1 MTRCPSNSPRMRL
14 AILASGRGSHAAN
27 IIDRCAANE
36 LHAEVVLV
44 ASNNPG
50 SGALGEAQR
59 RGIATAS
66 ISTQGD
72 ATTQDRNLCGLL
84 SRYRPD
90 WVITAGF
97 LKKIGPETL
106 STFEDH
112 ILNIHPSL
120 LPAYGGQ
127 GMYGLNVHRAV
138 LDAGETQTGATVHWV
153 NAHYDEGAIVAQ
165 VNLPIPDHITTPEAL
180 AGALLPHEH
189 QLLINVLKNIASDHA

>member
-1 MTRCPSNSPRMRL
+1 
-14 AILASGRGSHAAN
+14 
-27 IIDRCAANE
+27 
-36 LHAEVVLV
+36 
-44 ASNNPG
+44 
-50 SGALGEAQR
+50 
-59 RGIATAS
+59 
-66 ISTQGD
+66 
-72 ATTQDRNLCGLL
+72 
-84 SRYRPD
+84 
-90 WVITAGF
+90 VITAGF

-106 STFEDH
+106 STFENH

-165 VNLPIPDHITTPEAL
+165 VSLPIPDHITTPEAL